1 MYKKETFQM
10 TYSADEQEEIQ
21 AIRKKYVTQKEDKM
35 EQLRSLDAK
44 ATGTATAR
52 SIAIGV
58 LGTLVLG
65 LGMSLIMSDF
75 GNLLGTLAFPVGI
88 GAGIIGMIILGC
100 AYPLYTKTLKK
111 ERAKIAP
118 EIIRLTDELMK

>member
-1 MYKKETFQM
+1 MDKKETFQM

-21 AIRKKYVTQKEDKM
+21 AIRKKYVTPEEDKM
-35 EQLRSLDAK
+35 KQLRSLDAK
-44 ATGTATAR
+44 ATSTATSI
-52 SIAIGV
+52 SIAVGV
-58 LGTLVLG
+58 FGTLVLG
-65 LGMSLIMSDF
+65 LGMSLIMSDL
-75 GNLLGTLAFPVGI
+75 GNILGTLALPVGI
-88 GAGIIGMIILGC
+88 IAGIIGMIILGC

>member
-1 MYKKETFQM
+1 MNNKETFQM

-21 AIRKKYVTQKEDKM
+21 AIRKKYVTPEEDKM
-35 EQLRSLDAK
+35 KQLRSLDAK
-44 ATGTATAR
+44 ATSTATSL

-75 GNLLGTLAFPVGI
+75 GNILGTLALPVGI
-88 GAGIIGMIILGC
+88 IAGIIGMIILGY

>member
-1 MYKKETFQM
+1 MDKKETFQM
-10 TYSADEQEEIQ
+10 TYSADVQEEIQ
-21 AIRKKYVTQKEDKM
+21 AIRKKYVTPEEDKM
-35 EQLRSLDAK
+35 KQLRSMDAK
-44 ATGTATAR
+44 ATSTATAL
-52 SIAIGV
+52 SIAVGV
-58 LGTLVLG
+58 FGTLVLG

-75 GNLLGTLAFPVGI
+75 GNILGTLAFPVGI
-88 GAGIIGMIILGC
+88 IAGIIGMIILGC

>member
-1 MYKKETFQM
+1 MDKKETFQM

-21 AIRKKYVTQKEDKM
+21 AIRKKYVTPEEDKM
-35 EQLRSLDAK
+35 KQLRSLDAK
-44 ATGTATAR
+44 TTSTATSL

-75 GNLLGTLAFPVGI
+75 GIILGTLAFPVGI
-88 GAGIIGMIILGC
+88 IAGIIGMIILGC
-100 AYPLYTKTLKK
+100 AYPFYTKTLKK

>member
-1 MYKKETFQM
+1 MDKKETFQM

-21 AIRKKYVTQKEDKM
+21 AIRKKYVTPEEDKM
-35 EQLRSLDAK
+35 KQLRSLDAK
-44 ATGTATAR
+44 ATSTATSL

-75 GNLLGTLAFPVGI
+75 GNILGTLALPVGI
-88 GAGIIGMIILGC
+88 IAGIIGMIILGY